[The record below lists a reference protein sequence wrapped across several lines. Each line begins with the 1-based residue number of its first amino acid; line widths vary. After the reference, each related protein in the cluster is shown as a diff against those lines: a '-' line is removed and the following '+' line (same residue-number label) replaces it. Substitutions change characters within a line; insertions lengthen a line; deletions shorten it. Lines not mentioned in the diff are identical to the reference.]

1 MNKELS
7 LLTIKTES
15 RDRLY
20 FDQWE
25 YAFSFHLKEA
35 HTLRVRDARSL
46 KDYVSMRMGWAHWQ
60 HRYTA
65 QVVDNLQTALNHINA
80 IVEPFKMVVSGNWGT
95 IYTNDVNVANEF
107 LSACNFVLPVQTKLK
122 QAVVDR
128 PRDTVLLLEPTH
140 STRSYFKSQ
149 WFPGTKIPALRDFFA
164 AQQGAIVPSKAMQDF
179 LKSTGQHHD
188 HWFPNYY
195 YVDYDDPRY
204 ATMLAMI
211 MPRCFRKT
219 MSVVQRI
226 NT

>member
-1 MNKELS
+1 MLTNKELS

-25 YAFSFHLKEA
+25 YAFSFHLNEA
-35 HTLRVRDARSL
+35 HTLRIRDAKKL
-46 KDYVSMRMGWAHWQ
+46 KEYVDIRVTWSHWQ
-60 HRYTA
+60 NRYTA
-65 QVVDNLQTALNHINA
+65 QVVDNLQTALAHINA
-80 IVEPFKMVVSGNWGT
+80 IAEPFKLVVSGSWGT
-95 IYTNDVNVANEF
+95 IYTNHVNLANDFVA
-107 LSACNFVLPVQTKLK
+107 ACPGANRPRLK

-149 WFPGTKIPALRDFFA
+149 WFSSAKIQALRDFFA
-164 AQQGAIVPSKAMQDF
+164 AQEGAIVPSPSMQDF
-179 LKSTGQHHD
+179 LKSTSQHFE
-188 HWFPNYY
+188 HWLPSYY

-226 NT
+226 NS